1 MTSEDAEACVH
12 VTAHT
17 HLKGPFALGRSS
29 AQNNFRKEDRRKRSA
44 PARPPVNRHHL
55 DEFSSQ
61 QDLLSHR
68 DVKRQST
75 EAGPLG
81 RPRRST
87 TAAAPRP
94 LKEPLSIRPMLLSNF
109 LADGLHI
116 YVHHLRHPSQIP
128 GSDIISRIYAMG
140 VLPVLIIAMTII
152 QQAIGLLV
160 IVVNHTRI
168 GAHYYGLFFDDQIAL
183 FDETDY
189 VDPDGNDEAVRQL
202 EDQEPKLRP
211 TFNYHVANLLLIMSS
226 MAYQRDDK
234 LVAEAAKILLDVKNQ
249 AQREKAAKL
258 LEESERV
265 IDENARREFG
275 MRFMGI
281 SELKTLGGPFAGLF
295 YNDDAIVLVFKGTSV
310 LAFNEYLID
319 VTIQRVDASEYLF
332 GEVHKGF
339 YESLFPDAKPIS
351 EYETRTYDQTNPF
364 NTIMET
370 IFETARISKQKTGK
384 PVNLWLTGHS
394 LGGALAAMTMARLQM
409 PVREGDPLT
418 QDDEFIPVGDNYVRA
433 PLSQGALP
441 RTVLQEMLARFSDD
455 QELIHL
461 RDCYSIASPKL
472 GDSEFAKEFAQN
484 QLHFS
489 TQSPYKTTYWRMVAD
504 KDIVPHMP
512 PGINVNPKKPND
524 RIFPCRFCEPRPN
537 PWLNREQEQHGLAN
551 ISLPH
556 SRNDSSETLCSLQ
569 EVQEPPKAKKPSN
582 QPPPPPPPKH
592 LHSLLDYQHVG
603 QLVKVCH
610 KPKAPTVG
618 PSAFEPD
625 LSEGVLR
632 KKGETDGL
640 LLKLAKITAMS
651 KARCREDDSNE
662 SPRKAAAPI
671 TPSSSF
677 SDASTTATVSSTAEA
692 ESLKQLEAV
701 TAEQVASDMTKA
713 QALYDVDELSRLRQP
728 TLLEQILLSIP
739 SLLSHAPAAY
749 QRNLVRA
756 RFHFKSFP
764 GAAFEKRVGQWL
776 EEACARQEVTT
787 VKVTK
792 GHRNGEVIMRH
803 PSNQGLQQEEQQ
815 QQQQRR
821 QPQQQYDAHGST
833 EYSEEVQVELAVDV
847 DTHVRSRREVRRT
860 VSRKEYQ
867 ALHTETTVAQ
877 TASLRPREE

>member
-1 MTSEDAEACVH
+1 
-12 VTAHT
+12 
-17 HLKGPFALGRSS
+17 
-29 AQNNFRKEDRRKRSA
+29 
-44 PARPPVNRHHL
+44 
-55 DEFSSQ
+55 
-61 QDLLSHR
+61 
-68 DVKRQST
+68 
-75 EAGPLG
+75 
-81 RPRRST
+81 
-87 TAAAPRP
+87 
-94 LKEPLSIRPMLLSNF
+94 MLLSNF

-140 VLPVLIIAMTII
+140 VLPVLIIAMTIV

-160 IVVNHTRI
+160 IVVNYTRI

-189 VDPDGNDEAVRQL
+189 VDPDGNDEAVRHL

-226 MAYQRDDK
+226 MSYQRDDK
-234 LVAEAAKILLDVKNQ
+234 LVAEASKILLDVKDQ

-265 IDENARREFG
+265 IDENARQEFG

-295 YNDDAIVLVFKGTSV
+295 YNDDTIVLVFKGTSV

-319 VTIQRVDASEYLF
+319 VTIQRVDASEYLY

-339 YESLFPDAKPIS
+339 YESLFPDAKPVS
-351 EYETRTYDQTNPF
+351 QYENRTYDQTNPF

-370 IFETARISKQKTGK
+370 IFETARISKKKTGK

-394 LGGALAAMTMARLQM
+394 LGGALAAMVMARLQM
-409 PVREGDPLT
+409 PVRNEDPLT
-418 QDDEFIPVGDNYVRA
+418 QDDEFIPVGDHYVRV
-433 PLSQGALP
+433 PLGQGASP

-455 QELIHL
+455 QDLIYL

-472 GDSEFAKEFAQN
+472 GDSGFAKEFAQN

-489 TQSPYKTTYWRMVAD
+489 SQSPHKTTYWRMVAD

-512 PGINVNPKKPND
+512 PGINVNPNEPED
-524 RIFPCRFCEPRPN
+524 RIFPCRYCEPKPN
-537 PWLNREQEQHGLAN
+537 PWLNGDQEQD
-551 ISLPH
+551 SLVKSSLLH
-556 SRNDSSETLCSLQ
+556 CQNDSNETLCSPL
-569 EVQEPPKAKKPSN
+569 EVQEPPKTM
-582 QPPPPPPPKH
+582 QPTKQPAPPKH

-603 QLVKVCH
+603 QLVKIYN
-610 KPKAPTVG
+610 KPKVPTVG
-618 PSAFEPD
+618 PSAFEAD

-632 KKGETDGL
+632 KKGDMDGL
-640 LLKLAKITAMS
+640 LLKLSKLAAMS
-651 KARCREDDSNE
+651 RALCRRQNDGNE
-662 SPRKAAAPI
+662 SPRTTAPM

-677 SDASTTATVSSTAEA
+677 SDTTTTSAGSTTTTLSSTSTSSLSEA
-692 ESLKQLEAV
+692 ESLEQLRAV
-701 TAEQVASDMTKA
+701 TAEQITEDMTKA

-728 TLLEQILLSIP
+728 KLLERILLSIP

-764 GAAFEKRVGQWL
+764 GAAFEKRVEQWL
-776 EEACARQEVTT
+776 EEARVRQDVAVSVTP
-787 VKVTK
+787 
-792 GHRNGEVIMRH
+792 RDERDGEVIMRR
-803 PSNQGLQQEEQQ
+803 PTQELQQQHN
-815 QQQQRR
+815 
-821 QPQQQYDAHGST
+821 AHGRS
-833 EYSEEVQVELAVDV
+833 EHSEEVEVELAFDV
-847 DTHVRSRREVRRT
+847 ETHVRTRRQVTRT

-867 ALHTETTVAQ
+867 TLYTETTVAQ
-877 TASLRPREE
+877 TASIRPREE

>member
-1 MTSEDAEACVH
+1 MSQDR
-12 VTAHT
+12 
-17 HLKGPFALGRSS
+17 KK
-29 AQNNFRKEDRRKRSA
+29 KEDRRKYSA

-61 QDLLSHR
+61 QDLLAHR

-75 EAGPLG
+75 ETWPLSS
-81 RPRRST
+81 RPKRSA

-109 LADGLHI
+109 LADGLHV
-116 YVHHLRHPSQIP
+116 YFHHLRHPSQIP

-140 VLPVLIIAMTII
+140 VLPVLIIAMTIV

-160 IVVNHTRI
+160 IVVNYTRI

-189 VDPDGNDEAVRQL
+189 VDPDGNDEAIRQL
-202 EDQEPKLRP
+202 EDQETKLRP

-226 MAYQRDDK
+226 MAYQRNDK
-234 LVAEAAKILLDVKNQ
+234 LVAEASKILLDVKDQ

-258 LEESERV
+258 LEESERA
-265 IDENARREFG
+265 IDEKARQEFG

-319 VTIQRVDASEYLF
+319 VTIQRVDASEYLY

-351 EYETRTYDQTNPF
+351 EYENRTYDQTNPF

-394 LGGALAAMTMARLQM
+394 LGGALAAMVMARLQM
-409 PVREGDPLT
+409 PVRNEDPLT
-418 QDDEFIPVGDNYVRA
+418 QDDEFIPVRDHYVRVPLNESA
-433 PLSQGALP
+433 PP

-455 QELIHL
+455 QDLINL

-472 GDSEFAKEFAQN
+472 GDSAFAKEFAQN

-489 TQSPYKTTYWRMVAD
+489 SQSPYKTTYWRMVAD

-512 PGINVNPKKPND
+512 PGISVNPEEPNE
-524 RIFPCRFCEPRPN
+524 RIFPCRYCEPKPD
-537 PWLNREQEQHGLAN
+537 PWLTSDQKQDGLVKT
-551 ISLPH
+551 SLP
-556 SRNDSSETLCSLQ
+556 RCGNDSNKTLYSLL
-569 EVQEPPKAKKPSN
+569 EGEEPSKARKPEK
-582 QPPPPPPPKH
+582 QPPPKH
-592 LHSLLDYQHVG
+592 LHSLLDYQHIG
-603 QLVKVCH
+603 QFVKMYY
-610 KPKAPTVG
+610 KPKVPTVG
-618 PSAFEPD
+618 PSAFEAD

-632 KKGETDGL
+632 KKGDMDGL
-640 LLKLAKITAMS
+640 LLKLAKIVALS
-651 KARCREDDSNE
+651 KAPHGQNEGDESSRTVDS
-662 SPRKAAAPI
+662 S
-671 TPSSSF
+671 TPSSHI
-677 SDASTTATVSSTAEA
+677 SDTTTTVASSTMTTSSSSQSEV
-692 ESLKQLEAV
+692 ESR
-701 TAEQVASDMTKA
+701 EQIQAGLAQQITDDITKA

-728 TLLEQILLSIP
+728 KLLERILLSIP

-749 QRNLVRA
+749 QRNLIRA
-756 RFHFKSFP
+756 RFHFQSFP

-776 EEACARQEVTT
+776 KEASARQEVT
-787 VKVTK
+787 VRVIRGK
-792 GHRNGEVIMRH
+792 GDGEVIMRH
-803 PSNQGLQQEEQQ
+803 PTQESQ
-815 QQQQRR
+815 
-821 QPQQQYDAHGST
+821 QQQYDAYGRSEH
-833 EYSEEVQVELAVDV
+833 SEEVQVELSLDGE
-847 DTHVRSRREVRRT
+847 THVRTRREVTRT
-860 VSRKEYQ
+860 VSRKTYQ
-867 ALHTETTVAQ
+867 TYHTETTLTQ

>member
-1 MTSEDAEACVH
+1 MTSEEAEACAH
-12 VTAHT
+12 ATAHS
-17 HLKGPFALGRSS
+17 HLQGSFAPARSS
-29 AQNNFRKEDRRKRSA
+29 AQIRQQMEDRRKGSV

-61 QDLLSHR
+61 QDLLAHR
-68 DVKRQST
+68 DVKRQPT
-75 EAGPLG
+75 ETWSAG
-81 RPRRST
+81 RPKRSA

-116 YVHHLRHPSQIP
+116 YGHHLRHPSQIP

-160 IVVNHTRI
+160 IVVNYTSI

-189 VDPDGNDEAVRQL
+189 IDPDGNDEAVRQL

-226 MAYQRDDK
+226 MAYQRNDK
-234 LVAEAAKILLDVKNQ
+234 LVAEASKILLDVKDQ

-319 VTIQRVDASEYLF
+319 VTIQRVDASEYLY

-339 YESLFPDAKPIS
+339 YESLFPDAKPVS
-351 EYETRTYDQTNPF
+351 EYEQRTYDQTNPF

-370 IFETARISKQKTGK
+370 IFETAKLSKQKTGK
-384 PVNLWLTGHS
+384 PVNLWITGHS
-394 LGGALAAMTMARLQM
+394 LGGALAAMVMARLQM
-409 PVREGDPLT
+409 PVRNEDPLT
-418 QDDEFIPVGDNYVRA
+418 QDDEFIPV
-433 PLSQGALP
+433 
-441 RTVLQEMLARFSDD
+441 SD
-455 QELIHL
+455 
-461 RDCYSIASPKL
+461 
-472 GDSEFAKEFAQN
+472 
-484 QLHFS
+484 

-512 PGINVNPKKPND
+512 PGVNVNPKEPNE
-524 RIFPCRFCEPRPN
+524 RIFPCRFCEPKPN
-537 PWLNREQEQHGLAN
+537 PWLNSDAEQDRLLKSPLCLSQSG
-551 ISLPH
+551 
-556 SRNDSSETLCSLQ
+556 SSDTLCATLEGQ
-569 EVQEPPKAKKPSN
+569 DLFKATKPAKQS
-582 QPPPPPPPKH
+582 PPPPKH

-603 QLVKVCH
+603 QLVKIYN
-610 KPKAPTVG
+610 KPKVPTVG
-618 PSAFEPD
+618 PSAFEVD

-632 KKGETDGL
+632 TRSDMDGL
-640 LLKLAKITAMS
+640 LLKLAKIAALS
-651 KARCREDDSNE
+651 KALLCRPKEGNASVK
-662 SPRKAAAPI
+662 STAAPV

-677 SDASTTATVSSTAEA
+677 SDTTITPATGSTTTMSPSSSRSEA
-692 ESLKQLEAV
+692 ESKEQLQAV
-701 TAEQVASDMTKA
+701 AAEQIAEDMTKA

-728 TLLEQILLSIP
+728 TLLERMLLSIP

-776 EEACARQEVTT
+776 EEACARHEVT
-787 VKVTK
+787 VRVT
-792 GHRNGEVIMRH
+792 GGPREGELVILH
-803 PSNQGLQQEEQQ
+803 LTQGSQQRQTRQQ
-815 QQQQRR
+815 QQQQ
-821 QPQQQYDAHGST
+821 QQQQDDEVEEQHEANGRS
-833 EYSEEVQVELAVDV
+833 ESSEEVQVEVAYDAEAQ
-847 DTHVRSRREVRRT
+847 VRTRRQVTRT
-860 VSRKEYQ
+860 VSRKEHQ
-867 ALHTETTVAQ
+867 TLHTSTAVAQ
-877 TASLRPREE
+877 TAAIRPREE